1 MLFLIIFIL
10 SLLAG
15 FILPWW
21 FVALTAFF
29 AAYFLGK
36 TSGKSFGAGFLAVA
50 LAWAILALIKS
61 IPNENVLATRVATL
75 FPLHAWWFLVLL
87 VTAII
92 GGLIGGM
99 AAWTGILFKKA
110 FAKKRYGHEN

>member
-21 FVALTAFF
+21 MIAIIAFF
-29 AAYFLGK
+29 AAFFMGK
-36 TSGKSFGAGFLAVA
+36 TPGKSFGAGFLAIA
-50 LAWAILALIKS
+50 TAWIILMLIKS
-61 IPNENVLATRVATL
+61 IPNENVLANRVSAL
-75 FPLHAWWFLVLL
+75 FHLPGWIWIVL

-92 GGLIGGM
+92 GGLVGGF
-99 AAWTGILFKKA
+99 AAMSGFLFKEA
-110 FAKKRYGHEN
+110 FGETQKR